1 MELICAIE
9 DEQDVTSWLDRHP
22 GARTV
27 IRKAPG
33 AVAEFFPD
41 ADLRLE
47 VRTDS
52 ESAVD
57 ERLGMYVR
65 TGMDPESAVE
75 QLVSFDSEWGD
86 RLHSLTEG
94 DLLFNIEAKVLLSV
108 SSTVCPTEE
117 PPPEDQLPEDG
128 A

>member
-1 MELICAIE
+1 MELICAIG
-9 DEQDVTSWLDRHP
+9 DEQDVTSWLERHP

-27 IRKAPG
+27 LRKAPG

-47 VRTDS
+47 VRTDP

-65 TGMDPESAVE
+65 TDMDPENAVE
-75 QLVSFDSEWGD
+75 RLVSFDSEWGG
-86 RLHSLTEG
+86 RLHGLTEAN
-94 DLLFNIEAKVLLSV
+94 LLFNIEAKAS
-108 SSTVCPTEE
+108 
-117 PPPEDQLPEDG
+117 PPPRPRTEN
-128 A
+128 

>member
-9 DEQDVTSWLDRHP
+9 DEQDVMSWLDRHP

-75 QLVSFDSEWGD
+75 QLVSSDSKWGG
-86 RLHSLTEG
+86 RLHGLTEG
-94 DLLFNIEAKVLLSV
+94 ALLFNIEAKVSLSE
-108 SSTVCPTEE
+108 SSTVRPAEE
-117 PPPEDQLPEDG
+117 PPPEDRLPEDE